1 MVKSLIPKRLLVKE
15 TDHFPIACK
24 YMKYDCSLNLN
35 NGFSIIMIL
44 ALCMFSI
51 VAEHENLNIHHIL
64 SSKAMQKMP
73 HFVAMLQ
80 VAFDLEENSC
90 MAVTGAHKSSNV
102 ETCDTWSC
110 DMGRLAKILL
120 PTVHFPLYKVGK
132 ENETDHLHEC
142 QQLIPSAYHPHDP
155 GLLPKI
161 LLQKEPKNSEES
173 KFAVTLPF
181 FCHLWCFIGSQ
192 ISFACCFILCHR
204 LTFTEENVKILNP
217 FILLKV

>member
-1 MVKSLIPKRLLVKE
+1 MKQRALNMYVKVVRLNYLYFTQTSLSSTYDFQPYTKTNSRHCKMVKSLIPKRLLVKE

-35 NGFSIIMIL
+35 NGFSIIRIF

-51 VAEHENLNIHHIL
+51 VAEHENLNVHHIL

-80 VAFDLEENSC
+80 VVSDPEENSC

-110 DMGRLAKILL
+110 DMGGLAKILL
-120 PTVHFPLYKVGK
+120 ATLHFPLHKVGK
-132 ENETDHLHEC
+132 ENETAYLHSYLNASNC
-142 QQLIPSAYHPHDP
+142 YCLHITPMIL
-155 GLLPKI
+155 GCCPKHSCKKSQKTQKNQS
-161 LLQKEPKNSEES
+161 LQ
-173 KFAVTLPF
+173 
-181 FCHLWCFIGSQ
+181 
-192 ISFACCFILCHR
+192 
-204 LTFTEENVKILNP
+204 
-217 FILLKV
+217 